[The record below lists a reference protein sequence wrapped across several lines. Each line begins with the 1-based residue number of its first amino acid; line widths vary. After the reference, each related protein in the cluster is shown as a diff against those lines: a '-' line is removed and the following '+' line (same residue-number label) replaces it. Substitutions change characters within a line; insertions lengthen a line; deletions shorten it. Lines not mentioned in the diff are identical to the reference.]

1 LRVVEFT
8 AAENHL
14 TAYSDDSLSPPDI
27 GKCADKLSRNLARCD
42 ETVDVVAVDR
52 RLVARPEIT

>member
-1 LRVVEFT
+1 MEFT